1 MARINKN
8 DIVDYVS
15 EEAYLSRKDARAALD
30 SIFEL
35 ISDALAAG
43 SEVDIRD
50 FGAFIVK
57 ERKPKMINNFQ
68 TNQKELVESH
78 KTVSIRMSKKLK
90 EKVNGK

>member
-15 EEAYLSRKDARAALD
+15 EEAYLSRKDAKAALD

-35 ISDALAAG
+35 ISEALAAG

-50 FGAFIVK
+50 FGAFVVK
-57 ERKPKMINNFQ
+57 ERKPKMITSFQ
-68 TNQKELVESH
+68 SNKKELVESH
-78 KTVSIRMSKKLK
+78 KSVTIRMSKKLK